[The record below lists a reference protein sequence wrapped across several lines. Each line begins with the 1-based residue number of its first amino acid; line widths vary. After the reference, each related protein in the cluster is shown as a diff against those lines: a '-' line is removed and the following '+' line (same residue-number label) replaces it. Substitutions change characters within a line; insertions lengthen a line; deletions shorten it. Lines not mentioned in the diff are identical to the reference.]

1 MSTLKDR
8 LRRWAASLLVIGL
21 IHVAWWITVSTAHP
35 EIAGLYSFSRAVFN
49 LAVTAFGL
57 SLVYLLIGRK
67 STKHKV
73 LVLLSQV
80 AAIGSLVLLLEIPAL
95 FLGFDYQ
102 PMFNGSADTTEQGV
116 SNRLNRSDPV
126 LLHLHA
132 PHSSFSGEVMG
143 NLAYLGV
150 PGPTR
155 YRADVRYDGN
165 GFRNDRDFL
174 QADVVVIGDSF
185 VEGAMV
191 GRDKT
196 LVGRI
201 EARLMVPT
209 ANFGQIGYG
218 FRQELEVLK
227 RFVPALSP
235 KLVVWVVF
243 GGNDFRDVEYYE
255 RSIAKRDVPRA
266 PSTLK
271 QRLLWRNALVAG
283 GRLVQ
288 GAVRDIAVDP
298 AQMAL
303 NQSGL
308 FTRSDGVTERVY
320 FAPPELTPTPH
331 QWNVATDILTQANRF
346 SRQIGAEFA
355 VVYVPRKFRVYR
367 DHLRIADDRE
377 IATWWVNDLPADLG
391 KWCAENDIPFLDTTA
406 PLAQVVAR
414 GEHPNF
420 VDDVHWNET
429 GHKAAAEAVIAFLES
444 RKLFPFGMVTGSTAM
459 TVTTHP
465 AR

>member
-1 MSTLKDR
+1 MSTR
-8 LRRWAASLLVIGL
+8 QGQIMRWVASLLIMGL
-21 IHVAWWITVSTAHP
+21 IPVVWWITISTAHP

-49 LAVTAFGL
+49 LVVTAGGL
-57 SLVYLLIGRK
+57 SLVYSLIGRK
-67 STKHKV
+67 STRHKI

-80 AAIGSLVLLLEIPAL
+80 AAIGGLVLLLEVPAL
-95 FLGFDYQ
+95 FFGFDYQ
-102 PMFNGSADTTEQGV
+102 PMFNGSAGTTEQGV
-116 SNRLNRSDPV
+116 SSRMNRADPV
-126 LLHLHA
+126 LIHLHA

-143 NLAYLGV
+143 NLAYFGV
-150 PGPTR
+150 PGPAR
-155 YRADVRYDGN
+155 YRADVRYDRN
-165 GFRNDRDFL
+165 GFRNDRDFD

-196 LVGRI
+196 LVGRL
-201 EARLMVPT
+201 ESRLVVPT
-209 ANFGQIGYG
+209 ANLGQIGYG
-218 FRQELEVLK
+218 FRQELEVLE

-255 RSIAKRDVPRA
+255 RSIAQRDVPRVPA
-266 PSTLK
+266 TLK
-271 QRLLWRNALVAG
+271 QRLLSRNALVAG
-283 GRLVQ
+283 GRLLQ
-288 GAVRDIAVDP
+288 DAVRDISVEP

-320 FAPPELTPTPH
+320 FAPPELSPTPH
-331 QWNVATDILTQANRF
+331 QWKVATDTLTQANRF
-346 SRQIGAEFA
+346 SRQIGAEFV

-367 DHLRIADDRE
+367 DHLRIAGDRE
-377 IATWWVNDLPADLG
+377 IATWVVNDLPADLG
-391 KWCAENDIPFLDTTA
+391 KWCAGNDIPFLDTTA

-420 VDDVHWNET
+420 VDDVHWNEA

-444 RKLFPFGMVTGSTAM
+444 RKLFPFGTVTGSTAM

-465 AR
+465 GR